1 MYKVKGSIW
10 VEHNDV
16 AFIGSGRI
24 VLLEMIK
31 KYGSITLAA
40 KSIKMSYR
48 QAWELVNSMNK
59 QSKTPVVETASGGVG
74 GGGTKVT
81 KEGEALIASFR
92 DLQKR
97 FHQFNEQ
104 ESKNLKF

>member
-10 VEHNDV
+10 IENDNK

-24 VLLEMIK
+24 LLLEKIK
-31 KYGSITLAA
+31 KFGSITVAA

-48 QAWELVNSMNK
+48 QAWELINSMNK
-59 QSKTPVVETASGGVG
+59 QSPKPVVEASAGGVG

-81 KEGEALIASFR
+81 KEGEELIQSFR
-92 DLQKR
+92 NLQER
-97 FHQFNEQ
+97 FHTFNEE
-104 ESKNLKF
+104 ESRNLIF

>member
-48 QAWELVNSMNK
+48 QA
-59 QSKTPVVETASGGVG
+59 GGVG